1 MEGKRA
7 EVDDRGSEQR
17 VLAAGR
23 PAEGERH
30 MLIPESV
37 QPVLAIGRSVEG
49 ERHMLKPVS
58 VDHRV
63 LMVERPAED
72 DRMRTIRWAG
82 LPRRRCQA
90 KRRRSGPSYTYGTQP
105 LRSYTSYFKG
115 N

>member
-1 MEGKRA
+1 MRA

-23 PAEGERH
+23 
-30 MLIPESV
+30 IPESV

-49 ERHMLKPVS
+49 EQHMLKPVS

-90 KRRRSGPSYTYGTQP
+90 KRRRSGPSYTYSTQP

>member
-1 MEGKRA
+1 MTIGPRWRGSGEGKRA

-49 ERHMLKPVS
+49 EQHMLIPGI
-58 VDHRV
+58 
-63 LMVERPAED
+63 LW
-72 DRMRTIRWAG
+72 TIG
-82 LPRRRCQA
+82 C
-90 KRRRSGPSYTYGTQP
+90 
-105 LRSYTSYFKG
+105 
-115 N
+115 